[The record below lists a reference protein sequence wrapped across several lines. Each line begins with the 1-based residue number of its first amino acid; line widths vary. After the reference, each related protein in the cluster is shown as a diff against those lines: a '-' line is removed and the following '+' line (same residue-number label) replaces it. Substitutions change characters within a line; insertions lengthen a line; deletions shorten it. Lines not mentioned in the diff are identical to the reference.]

1 MSMYWIY
8 DLSNWLLC
16 SLIVLTFVGL
26 ALVGLFITPSA
37 CWKAGGPLAQ
47 A

>member
-16 SLIVLTFVGL
+16 ALIVSSFVGS
-26 ALVGLFITPSA
+26 ALVGLFISR
-37 CWKAGGPLAQ
+37 PLVGLARRPFVQ